1 MYITKV
7 VNILEGET
15 PIFSLST
22 SIYAINI
29 EVQQSLQQSDQNL
42 NKLVLHFFSLFNQ
55 PSEIGH
61 LKIFLVM
68 TTFIIF
74 MHIILLLNQVYAS
87 AKIFGIS
94 FLAQKVSF
102 SDPLLSVVCL
112 SVSLSVCL
120 SVCHCWSLSVAYM
133 FHWIVGRGCAL
144 NHSYMYVWLS
154 VPFYLFIFW

>member
-112 SVSLSVCL
+112 SVSLSVCQSVRQSACL
-120 SVCHCWSLSVAYM
+120 SVCASVCLYVCMSIRLSVN
-133 FHWIVGRGCAL
+133 F
-144 NHSYMYVWLS
+144 SYFL
-154 VPFYLFIFW
+154 LLL